1 MDFEAEN
8 AEILIC
14 LHLLFVW
21 LVVWGAV
28 LTASS
33 AAEEFFLGNSL
44 PPLPRIWVPV
54 ARGQKKGLNILPSG
68 KLALLLR

>member
-21 LVVWGAV
+21 LVV
-28 LTASS
+28 
-33 AAEEFFLGNSL
+33 
-44 PPLPRIWVPV
+44 
-54 ARGQKKGLNILPSG
+54 RGGCTNCVIRS
-68 KLALLLR
+68 